1 MPQSEASRPMEKAE
15 PFTIEAEQDSEG
27 RWVAEVLEIPWILAY
42 ADTKEEAISRVRALA
57 ARTLA
62 EDGDI

>member
-1 MPQSEASRPMEKAE
+1 MEKAE
-15 PFTIEAEQDSEG
+15 PFTIEVEQDSEG

-42 ADTKEEAISRVRALA
+42 AETKEEAVTRVRALA

>member
-1 MPQSEASRPMEKAE
+1 MEKAE

>member
-1 MPQSEASRPMEKAE
+1 MEKAE

-42 ADTKEEAISRVRALA
+42 ADTKEEAIERVRALA